1 MNEGRS
7 ALVLGG
13 TGHLGHALL
22 RELVARG
29 YRVDALSRRPR
40 PPILEGLDVRVI
52 QGDAD
57 VPGTVEAHIA
67 EGGVVVDAAAPYPL
81 HLEVSWR
88 GGSDP
93 VQAAVARTERLL
105 EATAQKDATLVFIS
119 SFTTLP
125 RPAGV
130 VGEIEARMRRAA
142 HPYFATKEAMEAAV
156 LAACRRGGARA
167 VVVNPT
173 TCLGPWDAK
182 PRSLCYLPLLLSGEI
197 PATAVHAV
205 NVVDVRDVA
214 RGAIAALEAEL
225 FGQPILLAGH
235 DIRADHLSARACQ
248 LAGKRPPLFRASTRA
263 TATAFYWTELLF
275 EAMGRRAPFPSLPAL
290 LLCEAR
296 ATGLGDAQ
304 RALGV
309 LPRPLDETLRDAI
322 EWYWQLGYLR
332 A

>member
-1 MNEGRS
+1 VNAGRS

-13 TGHLGHALL
+13 TGHLGHAIL
-22 RELVARG
+22 RELMGRG
-29 YRVDALSRRPR
+29 YRVDALTRKAR

-57 VPGTVEAHIA
+57 LPETLEAHIE

-81 HLEVSWR
+81 HLQVSWR
-88 GGSDP
+88 GGPDP
-93 VQAAVARTERLL
+93 VHAAVARTERLV
-105 EATAQKDATLVFIS
+105 EATERRGASLLFIS

-130 VGEIEARMRRAA
+130 VGDLEARVRRAA
-142 HPYFATKEAMEAAV
+142 HPYFVTKEAMEATV
-156 LAACRRGGARA
+156 LAACGRGLRG

-173 TCLGPWDAK
+173 ACLGPWDNK
-182 PRSLCYLPLLLSGEI
+182 PRSLCYLPLLLSGEM
-197 PATAVHAV
+197 PATAVRAV

-214 RGAIAALEAEL
+214 RGAVAALEAEL
-225 FGQPILLAGH
+225 YGQPILLAGH

-248 LAGKRPPLFRASTRA
+248 LAGRRPPILRASTRA
-263 TATAFYWTELLF
+263 AATAFYWTEWFF

-296 ATGLGDAQ
+296 ATGIGDAQ

-309 LPRPLDETLRDAI
+309 MPRPLDETLRDAI

-332 A
+332 P